1 MSSWSPWWTRSWP
14 ASCERR
20 PLGRRRAGPAPAAR
34 PPGWA
39 LRGPRARGDQA
50 SGSWRLARPDP
61 RGIRVARRR
70 WPGRPRAGYDR
81 GESPPGARQT
91 HPRLLDARS
100 PRTTHLVLSLP
111 AAVEFLQPS
120 AVAARRPRKE
130 CATKGSRQPRNR
142 SHDSNF
148 LFNNREAGGRTS
160 VRSPG
165 FPEARCPEPST
176 HGMAVSLGVCAE
188 PAGGRGWPGPT
199 NRRMHGLRMMGNP
212 ALSLAA
218 QAPAQGTGAVPTG
231 SSVR

>member
-1 MSSWSPWWTRSWP
+1 MSSWSPWWTWSWP
-14 ASCERR
+14 GSCERR
-20 PLGRRRAGPAPAAR
+20 PLGRRRAEPAPAAR
-34 PPGWA
+34 PCPA

-81 GESPPGARQT
+81 GESAADARQT
-91 HPRLLDARS
+91 LPRLLDARS

-111 AAVEFLQPS
+111 TAVEFLQPS
-120 AVAARRPRKE
+120 AVEARIPRKE
-130 CATKGSRQPRNR
+130 CATKGRGRPAIGATSVP
-142 SHDSNF
+142 
-148 LFNNREAGGRTS
+148 FNNREAGGRTS

-199 NRRMHGLRMMGNP
+199 NRRMHG
-212 ALSLAA
+212 AL
-218 QAPAQGTGAVPTG
+218 VKR
-231 SSVR
+231 SSP